1 MSPSD
6 GDDGNRG
13 EARLRDYLAELKKD
27 PPESDPRLTGR
38 VTRRARW
45 QHAARGPLQAIG
57 LLLGAVADGLSDL
70 LGADRG
76 SRR

>member
-6 GDDGNRG
+6 GDNESKG
-13 EARLRDYLAELKKD
+13 EARLRGYLAELKEN
-27 PPESDPRLTGR
+27 PPEPDPHLTGR